1 MGLAAVVFA
10 AAMFM
15 VVAMVVAVDLR
26 VKDKAAIQQCL
37 HRRIGRAGHTAVQA
51 DARRSQRRLCATAN
65 TAADQ
70 DVGAQLAQQSGQGAV
85 ALPVGAYHTAGSDAA
100 IRHIIE
106 LELFGTAK
114 MRENIAIFVS
124 NCDAHIANSFLYG
137 EWCRRCTG
145 IVAQSRPERKTAAAR
160 RAAAENEIS
169 RF

>member
-51 DARRSQRRLCATAN
+51 DARRSQRRLCAAN

-70 DVGAQLAQQSGQGAV
+70 DVGAQLAQQSGQGTV
-85 ALPVGAYHTAGSDAA
+85 ALPVSAYHTAGSDAA

-114 MRENIAIFVS
+114 MREDIAIFVS
-124 NCDAHIANSFLYG
+124 NCDAHIASSFLYG

-145 IVAQSRPERKTAAAR
+145 IVAQSRPERKTAAAQ